1 MVPRILPKPSDDTSE
16 AEEEVPGAPKTINQK
31 QARKLL
37 ESHGWTR
44 TKGGNHVIKMEKNGQ
59 RPITLPKH
67 RGEQYSVD
75 LTRRILKQAG
85 IV

>member
-1 MVPRILPKPSDDTSE
+1 MVPRIRPNRSDDIDR
-16 AEEEVPGAPKTINQK
+16 AEEEVPGVPKTFNQK

-37 ESHGWTR
+37 ESHGWTKTR
-44 TKGGNHVIKMEKNGQ
+44 GGNHVIKMEKDGQ

-67 RGEQYSVD
+67 RGEQYSLD
-75 LTRRILKQAG
+75 LTRRILKQAR